1 MIPHLSVPELLIIG
15 ALALIFFGS
24 NKLPETARS
33 FGKALKG
40 FKEELKD
47 VTESTKLDPVVEK
60 VAVVEI
66 EDSAK

>member
-47 VTESTKLDPVVEK
+47 VTESVKTEPAK
-60 VAVVEI
+60 VAVVEV

>member
-1 MIPHLSVPELLIIG
+1 MIPHFSIPELLIIG
-15 ALALIFFGS
+15 AIGLIFFGS

-47 VTESTKLDPVVEK
+47 VTEGVTAQPAVAKVEVTEAEAISK
-60 VAVVEI
+60 
-66 EDSAK
+66 